1 MVEYFSIESIGTAL
15 FKAVSSVDVKS
26 YIDLLCELFIL

>member
-26 YIDLLCELFIL
+26 HIAR